1 MNIFKSNTI
10 RKEVTRVINKQIDKA
25 ETLYAEQVKLINKQA
40 TEKAEELKN
49 KLKNELL
56 AVQSQAEG
64 EKIDLR
70 TKLITNI
77 LNFKFD
83 Y

>member
-10 RKEVTRVINKQIDKA
+10 RKEVTRIINKQIDKA

-40 TEKAEELKN
+40 NEKAEELKK
-49 KLKNELL
+49 KLNNELL
-56 AVQSQAEG
+56 AVESQAEG
-64 EKIDLR
+64 ENIDLLNR
-70 TKLITNI
+70 LVANI
-77 LNFKFD
+77 INFKLD